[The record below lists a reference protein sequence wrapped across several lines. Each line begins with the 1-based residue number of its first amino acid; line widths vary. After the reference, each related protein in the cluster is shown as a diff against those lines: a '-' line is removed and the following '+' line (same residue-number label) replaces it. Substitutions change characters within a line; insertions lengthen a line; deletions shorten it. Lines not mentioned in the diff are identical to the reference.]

1 MRFSEYFPV
10 FSLLSPEDQSML
22 LKRTVL
28 RSIKKGTVLHR
39 SDEDCLGLLLIQ
51 SGQLRAFISSEEGKE
66 ITVYRLFE
74 RDVCLFS
81 ASCIMKNIQFDLTI
95 TAEKDTE
102 AWLIP
107 LDVYK
112 TLSARYA
119 AVTNYTNELMSAR
132 FTEVMWLMEQILF
145 QSFDKRLASFLLEES
160 AIEGTSTL
168 SLTHEK
174 IASHLGTAR
183 EVVTRMLRY
192 FQSEGAVRLSR
203 GTIEI
208 VDEKKLQAISLGR

>member
-81 ASCIMKNIQFDLTI
+81 RILYY
-95 TAEKDTE
+95 EKYPIRSYHYRRKGYRSV
-102 AWLIP
+102 AH
-107 LDVYK
+107 
-112 TLSARYA
+112 
-119 AVTNYTNELMSAR
+119 
-132 FTEVMWLMEQILF
+132 
-145 QSFDKRLASFLLEES
+145 SFGRL
-160 AIEGTSTL
+160 
-168 SLTHEK
+168 
-174 IASHLGTAR
+174 
-183 EVVTRMLRY
+183 
-192 FQSEGAVRLSR
+192 
-203 GTIEI
+203 
-208 VDEKKLQAISLGR
+208 

>member
-1 MRFSEYFPV
+1 MCFSEYFPV
-10 FSLLSPEDQSML
+10 FSVLSPKDQSML
-22 LKRTVL
+22 ASRTAL
-28 RSIKKGTVLHR
+28 RQIKKGTMLHR
-39 SDEDCLGLLLIQ
+39 SGEDCLGLLLIR
-51 SGQLRAFISSEEGKE
+51 SGQLRAFISSPEGKE

-81 ASCIMKNIQFDLTI
+81 ASCIMKNIQFDLFI

-107 LDVYK
+107 LDVYQD
-112 TLSARYA
+112 LSARYA
-119 AVTNYTNELMSAR
+119 AVANYTNELMGAR

-145 QSFDKRLASFLLEES
+145 QSFDQRLASFLLEES
-160 AIEGTSTL
+160 AIEGAFTL

-203 GTIEI
+203 GAIEI
-208 VDEKKLQAISLGR
+208 ADEKKLLDISLRR